1 VLGESCEVWNV
12 SRTIRDSELANF
24 SCVTADGIELASWL
38 VTPRGIRHSAEA
50 THLERRPVLPEDAQ
64 PPRGLLDLRSWMAPA
79 DAAASPES
87 PGPEY
92 DVVLETAIEPGPSTR
107 TKNMRIT
114 RRNPNWMLNDTWRG
128 NGRDLS
134 IRHLATGLH
143 VTAHSTTRG
152 VFERLTIDKGPGPI
166 EAIGPGAH
174 AIAERQSETILGES
188 CAWYNVTPGMAD
200 GGLHQCWT
208 DDGIVLK
215 EKRYS
220 RGSRE
225 TLEAVRLER
234 RPIRD
239 EEVTPPPDI
248 LDRRHFGL
256 PE

>member
-1 VLGESCEVWNV
+1 MGGTCRSVISRPDCTSRLTVLRAASLNV
-12 SRTIRDSELANF
+12 SRS
-24 SCVTADGIELASWL
+24 
-38 VTPRGIRHSAEA
+38 
-50 THLERRPVLPEDAQ
+50 
-64 PPRGLLDLRSWMAPA
+64 
-79 DAAASPES
+79 
-87 PGPEY
+87 
-92 DVVLETAIEPGPSTR
+92 
-107 TKNMRIT
+107 
-114 RRNPNWMLNDTWRG
+114 
-128 NGRDLS
+128 
-134 IRHLATGLH
+134 
-143 VTAHSTTRG
+143 
-152 VFERLTIDKGPGPI
+152 GPGPI

>member
-1 VLGESCEVWNV
+1 
-12 SRTIRDSELANF
+12 
-24 SCVTADGIELASWL
+24 
-38 VTPRGIRHSAEA
+38 
-50 THLERRPVLPEDAQ
+50 
-64 PPRGLLDLRSWMAPA
+64 MAPA

-152 VFERLTIDKGPGPI
+152 VFERLTIGSGADRSDRSWGARHSRAPI
-166 EAIGPGAH
+166 RNDSRRKLRLVQRDA
-174 AIAERQSETILGES
+174 R
-188 CAWYNVTPGMAD
+188 D
-200 GGLHQCWT
+200 GRRGLHQCWT